1 MTVETSQPIE
11 PLTLREAEIMLLLMN
26 PWLDLSDIAR
36 ELSIS
41 RATIGNH
48 TISIYQKLGVCDRQQ
63 AVIAY
68 ARINP
73 DYFKELMFLLEGGSY
88 E

>member
-11 PLTLREAEIMLLLMN
+11 PLTLREAEIMLLLLD
-26 PWLDLSDIAR
+26 PWRDLSDIAR

-41 RATIGNH
+41 RATVGNH

-63 AVIAY
+63 AVVTY
-68 ARINP
+68 ARINR
-73 DYFKELMFLLEGGSY
+73 DYLRELVFMLKGGSD